1 MDDFT
6 EFNEYKDGPNFNQP
20 DDAFM
25 PFFEKKKVSL
35 KNVSTVWKLKH
46 TWFVEKLKTFDEIG
60 CPWEIR
66 QFFWSLP
73 HDYQIES
80 PKVFIDSIAILKR
93 RFLYS
98 YLLEKKLDE
107 QIYLHSGRDTDFCDL
122 SSSHKNALRDEIYD
136 GIKSIKLKT
145 VIDASHA
152 NEDEFFENTFLYA
165 CFNFFLQNLFWEE
178 YADYRCEEYLITKEN
193 KKDAQDFFFEEFMK
207 DIPNSTTQKFLKF
220 FNDIQIYY
228 HRDLGFKEFLEFK
241 EPSYIKEIPL
251 HGNKMVKFC
260 DIHGVYQDLQSY
272 EHSKNKVAINNM
284 VGASKLIARFSDL
297 MADETIKFL
306 RHEKEFKGEMT
317 IINLKKEVINNKDS
331 FCEKSYLSS

>member
-136 GIKSIKLKT
+136 VIKSIKLKT

-152 NEDEFFENTFLYA
+152 NEDEYFENTFLYA

-178 YADYRCEEYLITKEN
+178 YRDDCWWSNEYLITKKN
-193 KKDAQDFFFEEFMK
+193 KNDAQDFFFEEFLK
-207 DIPNSTTQKFLKF
+207 DIPKSTTQKFLKY
-220 FNDIQIYY
+220 FNDVPIYY
-228 HRDLGFKEFLEFK
+228 HRDLGFKDFLKYRDER
-241 EPSYIKEIPL
+241 SSDAIRHHGDEICKFYDL
-251 HGNKMVKFC
+251 HSL
-260 DIHGVYQDLQSY
+260 YQA
-272 EHSKNKVAINNM
+272 KNKVAINNM

-297 MADETIKFL
+297 MTDETINFL
-306 RHEKEFKGEMT
+306 RYEKEFKGEMT
-317 IINLKKEVINNKDS
+317 IINLKKEVINNKES
-331 FCEKSYLSS
+331 FCKKSYLSS